1 MTEGSN
7 IAAVVR
13 VCDASAHNT
22 AVNPYGKPALLR
34 VISRELYI
42 VIQKK
47 RKKKKRKEKKRKE
60 KKRKEKKRKEMK
72 RKEKKRKEK
81 KRKEKKRK
89 EKKRKEK
96 KKSNGIPFTRANSCS
111 IHLAGRPKRAVSLHL
126 KSLSHS
132 IWNPM

>member
-60 KKRKEKKRKEMK
+60 KKRKEKKRKEK
-72 RKEKKRKEK
+72 IKWDTIHKGKQLFYPFSRKA
-81 KRKEKKRK
+81 
-89 EKKRKEK
+89 
-96 KKSNGIPFTRANSCS
+96 KKSSFVASQEP
-111 IHLAGRPKRAVSLHL
+111 LA
-126 KSLSHS
+126 
-132 IWNPM
+132 